1 MAIAEMSEILIL
13 GRKRDNLEVIRALQD
28 AAVVQIDPLED
39 GEVPRAMLEGAEA
52 SRKAN
57 LERLLA
63 RAESAL
69 AAMGATDAKP
79 DYKKLTGNSEALIDE
94 IGARTD
100 VLSGERSELA
110 QELSAIG
117 SFSSLARVLGELSS
131 GLGKSGR
138 VAAIGFSV
146 ADSKEKDKLEALLR
160 EAGISY
166 ELGHQ
171 PVGKGSAAVLAVRNQ
186 DASQARSLVSRA
198 GLSELRFPGRF
209 EGMNYADAAA
219 QMEQRARTAPEEMQG
234 ILSSLEDLKNK
245 HASTLTAARAEIKDE
260 LSRYEALGSS
270 VAGKYGFALRGW
282 IPKANHAQLEQAL
295 TPLKG
300 QVIYQF
306 SDAPHH
312 HADHVPVKLVNNN
325 FVKPFE
331 SLLGIL
337 PLPAYG
343 TFDPTWV
350 LAIFFPILFGWIIG
364 DVGFGLVSLGLS
376 FLLGNMAKAG
386 KNLKLDLFGANLGPA
401 TLENISKLLV
411 WMGVWSMIFGV
422 IFGEFFGTFGEYIG
436 LFKFAGET
444 NAALIT
450 APLHRVASSESG
462 TMILLSLIPG
472 VFHVLYGWFM
482 RAKLGFDHH
491 DNTHA
496 FEGIGMFLAVVAML
510 PWVGQFVLGWTFPAW
525 VGTAQLVL
533 LAVGIIGF
541 GFLSKKAMFMFLEL
555 PTNFGN
561 ILSYLRLYAVGL
573 SGAVLANYAT
583 DTAYAFGSGMG
594 GIVGLVL
601 AIIIGSLVHLVFIAF
616 TIIGH
621 ILTPLRL
628 HYVEFFTKF
637 GYYDHNGRAYRPLAK
652 LSGKDAA

>member
-1 MAIAEMSEILIL
+1 MAIADMSEILIL
-13 GRKRDNLEVIRALQD
+13 GRKRDNLDVIRALQD

-39 GEVPRAMLEGAEA
+39 SEIPKGVLLGADA
-52 SRKAN
+52 ARKTQ
-57 LERLLA
+57 LERMLA
-63 RAESAL
+63 RTESAL
-69 AAMGATDAKP
+69 AAMGASETTP
-79 DYKKLTGNSEALIDE
+79 DFNKLSGVQLEPLLEEVGSKS
-94 IGARTD
+94 D
-100 VLSGERSELA
+100 VLAAERTELS

-117 SFSSLARVLGELSS
+117 SFQSTARVLGELAS

-138 VAAIGFSV
+138 LAAIGFIL
-146 ADSKEKDKLEALLR
+146 ADGKEKDKLEANLR
-160 EAGISY
+160 EAKISY

-171 PVGKGSAAVLAVRNQ
+171 PAGKGSAAVLAVRAT
-186 DASQARSLVSRA
+186 DVSAAKSAVSRA
-198 GLSELRFPGRF
+198 GLAELRFPGRF
-209 EGMNYADAAA
+209 EGLSYSDAAA
-219 QMEQRARTAPEEMQG
+219 QMEQRARTSPEEMQG
-234 ILSSLEDLKNK
+234 ILKSIEDLKTR
-245 HASTLTAARAEIKDE
+245 HASTLAAARVELKDE
-260 LSRYEALGSS
+260 LARYDTVSSS

-300 QVIYQF
+300 QVIFQF

-312 HADHVPVKLVNNN
+312 HADHVPVKLVNNA

-331 SLLGIL
+331 TLLGIL

-350 LAIFFPILFGWIIG
+350 LAVFFPILFGWIIG
-364 DVGFGLVSLGLS
+364 DVGFGLVSVGLS
-376 FLLGNMAKAG
+376 VLLGNMAKSG
-386 KNLKLDLFGANLGPA
+386 KSLKIDLFGANLSPMV
-401 TLENISKLLV
+401 LDSISKLLV

-422 IFGEFFGTFGEYIG
+422 VFGEMFGTLGEYIG
-436 LFKFAGET
+436 IFRFAGDA

-450 APLHRVASSESG
+450 APLHRVAPSESG

-472 VFHVLYGWFM
+472 VMQVLYGWFM
-482 RAKLGFDHH
+482 RAKLGFQHQD
-491 DNTHA
+491 TSHA
-496 FEGIGMFLAVVAML
+496 YEGIGMFLAVIGML
-510 PWVGQFVLGWTFPAW
+510 PWVGQFALGWTYPSWVFP
-525 VGTAQLVL
+525 VQLGL
-533 LAVGIIGF
+533 IGVGIIVF

-573 SGAVLANYAT
+573 SGAVLANLAT
-583 DTAYAFGSGMG
+583 DTAYSLGTSIGNIG
-594 GIVGLVL
+594 GIMVG
-601 AIIIGSLVHLVFIAF
+601 IIAATVIHLLFIAF

-621 ILTPLRL
+621 VLTPLRL

-652 LSGKDAA
+652 LSQK